1 MAEDIV
7 KKSLKYSIYDGVAF
21 AVVDGMTASFLTP
34 FAIAL
39 KSSVNLIA
47 ALTYV
52 PQLVGAFIQLFAA
65 KIVEIIKDRRK
76 IIIASSFINAILWI
90 PLLLIPY
97 ATPNQKYLIVVYIA
111 IQTLASQ
118 LANPVWNSL
127 MGDIVPKYERGR
139 FFGLR
144 NKIIEAISFF
154 AALSAGFILY
164 YSSPTSPFLG
174 FTILFSIAFV
184 ARLFSAAFRS
194 MMHNP
199 APDLANVEKFS
210 LVDFVRRMD
219 KTNYGH
225 FVIYIVLFKFAV
237 YIASPFFAVYM
248 LKDLGFSYLQF
259 TFMIAAELIG
269 SFSSL
274 GIWGRLIDKRGTK
287 FVLYVA
293 GMITPAIPILWLF
306 SRNYYYLFVIQ
317 IISGLSW
324 AGFDLSSSNFIFD
337 AVKPEN
343 RVRSISYYKFF
354 EGIAVFAGALF
365 GGLLVNRLPSW
376 IFISSIPLVFLISG
390 ILRLLISL
398 TQLPKLKEARLIEL
412 GIGHTFFK
420 RFLTIRPS
428 EGFVYEV
435 IGKYVRHEEGKK
447 QKKELLKSAK
457 QKTIIKKEN
466 ETYNKKLLK
475 YIDKNIFPKK
485 EQHDLTNIHEIEH
498 ITEDIEKGKM
508 RK

>member
-1 MAEDIV
+1 MEEHKI
-7 KKSLKYSIYDGVAF
+7 KKSLKYSIYDGAAF
-21 AVVDGMTASFLTP
+21 AVMDGLTASFLTP

-39 KSSVNLIA
+39 KASVSLIA

-65 KIVEIIKDRRK
+65 RIVEVMHDRRK
-76 IIIASSFINAILWI
+76 IIVASSLINAILWI

-97 ATPNQKYLIVVYIA
+97 ATPSQKYLIVVYVA
-111 IQTLASQ
+111 VQTLASQ

-144 NKIIEAISFF
+144 NKVIEAVSFF
-154 AALSAGFILY
+154 AALSAGFILEY
-164 YSSPTSPFLG
+164 FSPVKPFLG
-174 FTILFSIAFV
+174 FTILFSLAFI

-199 APDLANVEKFS
+199 SPDMAPSEKFS
-210 LVDFVRRMD
+210 LFDFVKRMD

-225 FVIYIVLFKFAV
+225 FVIYIVMFKFAV
-237 YIASPFFAVYM
+237 YIAAPFFAVYM
-248 LKDLGFSYLQF
+248 LKDLKLSYLQF
-259 TFMIAAELIG
+259 TILAAAELIG
-269 SFSSL
+269 SFSTL
-274 GIWGRLIDKRGTK
+274 GIWGRIIDKRGTK
-287 FVLYVA
+287 FALYIA
-293 GMITPAIPILWLF
+293 GILTPIVPILWLF
-306 SRNYYYLFVIQ
+306 SRNFYYLFVIQ

-337 AVKPEN
+337 AVRPEN
-343 RVRSISYYKFF
+343 RVRGIAYYKFF

-365 GGLLVNRLPSW
+365 GGFLVNKLPSW

-390 ILRLLISL
+390 ILRLVISL
-398 TQLPKLKEARLIEL
+398 TQLPRLKEARLIEL
-412 GIGHTFFK
+412 DVGHTFFK

-435 IGKYVRHEEGKK
+435 IGKYQRA
-447 QKKELLKSAK
+447 KEKLKPSNIFK
-457 QKTIIKKEN
+457 IIKKPKTTQKES
-466 ETYNKKLLK
+466 ESYNKKLVR
-475 YIDKNIFPKK
+475 YIDKNISPKK
-485 EQHDLTNIHEIEH
+485 EKHELTDMHEIEH
-498 ITEDIEKGKM
+498 ITEEIEKGKI
-508 RK
+508 KK